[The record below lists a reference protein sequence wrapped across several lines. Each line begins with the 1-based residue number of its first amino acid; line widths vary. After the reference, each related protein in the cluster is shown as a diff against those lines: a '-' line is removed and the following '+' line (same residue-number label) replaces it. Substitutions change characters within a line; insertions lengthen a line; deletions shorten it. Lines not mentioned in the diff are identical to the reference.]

1 MGYNLH
7 PRIPTWSPELKIAD
21 IGTGTGSVS
30 QMFDDY
36 QSYRDLISTNNTSR
50 HKDLAT

>member
-7 PRIPTWSPELKIAD
+7 PRIPTSTPELKIAD

-30 QMFDDY
+30 QVSDDH
-36 QSYRDLISTNNTSR
+36 QSCRDMLSTDNTSA
-50 HKDLAT
+50 H